1 MSSTSNWRVATLNS
15 KRDKL
20 LLERIALDI
29 NITPRTRM
37 NAIDKLYPKLSY
49 NVINVLALNKD
60 EVFGVRHAATLK
72 LNDVKIIQSIVL
84 DDSEKLEIRRTAVRK
99 LKTSDETVSKIA
111 EDTSLD
117 LQIRELAIKLK
128 LKDMALLRKIEANE
142 NDNPE
147 ARQWATQ
154 KIENLIR
161 R

>member
-1 MSSTSNWRVATLNS
+1 MSPIDHRKVATLNS
-15 KRDKL
+15 KNDKL
-20 LLERIALDI
+20 FLERLSLDS
-29 NITPRTRM
+29 NETARTRM

-49 NVINVLALNKD
+49 NIINVLALNKD
-60 EVFGVRHAATLK
+60 EVFGVRHAAILK
-72 LNDVKIIQSIVL
+72 LNDVKIIQGIAL
-84 DDSEKLEIRRTAVRK
+84 DESEKLELRRTAVRK

-111 EDTSLD
+111 GDTSLD

-128 LKDMALLRKIEANE
+128 LKDMALLRKIEGNE

-147 ARQWATQ
+147 ARQWATK